1 MKTRKAIVGIIAI
14 FLFMLGGCHT
24 PYLNGENLP
33 GEMGEQSPYPSS
45 STTTPSTIPLTST
58 LEIEKTATATQR
70 PTWTLSPTPI
80 LWVDWT
86 PLPDLTSDK
95 ARENLRNLL
104 ETNGGCDLPCWWGI
118 TPGITTIDQT
128 VNILNTISTSMS
140 VKEEVGEVTYLEITF
155 PVPDGYPMFNGQ
167 SYVFENNISKII
179 EASASGV
186 TSFQMK
192 NVLNQYG
199 LPSQVMFMGINS
211 RSFGGKY
218 LFSIDLIYMEK
229 AMLLHYT
236 FEVSATE
243 EYFHICPRYEDAGSV
258 IIWDKNMNLTIYDLN
273 KHLLTHE
280 FDWTWSK
287 PPEKAINLSIEEFVE
302 TMIDDSQS
310 GCFDTP
316 RSIWLNP
323 YG

>member
-86 PLPDLTSDK
+86 PLPDLTIDE

-118 TPGITTIDQT
+118 TP
-128 VNILNTISTSMS
+128 
-140 VKEEVGEVTYLEITF
+140 
-155 PVPDGYPMFNGQ
+155 
-167 SYVFENNISKII
+167 
-179 EASASGV
+179 
-186 TSFQMK
+186 
-192 NVLNQYG
+192 
-199 LPSQVMFMGINS
+199 
-211 RSFGGKY
+211 
-218 LFSIDLIYMEK
+218 
-229 AMLLHYT
+229 
-236 FEVSATE
+236 
-243 EYFHICPRYEDAGSV
+243 
-258 IIWDKNMNLTIYDLN
+258 
-273 KHLLTHE
+273 
-280 FDWTWSK
+280 
-287 PPEKAINLSIEEFVE
+287 
-302 TMIDDSQS
+302 
-310 GCFDTP
+310 
-316 RSIWLNP
+316 
-323 YG
+323 